1 MSQIHQL
8 IENSKVNESIARKL
22 FEIETEVLACQS
34 SEGLLQRLLGLIQ
47 TKFQFRIMKFRKRIC
62 YKVIKPHFRYVL
74 YAVFHQELF
83 FLHVC

>member
-34 SEGLLQRLLGLIQ
+34 SEELLERLLGLIQ
-47 TKFQFRIMKFRKRIC
+47 TKFQLSGTVSYTHLTLPTIC
-62 YKVIKPHFRYVL
+62 SV
-74 YAVFHQELF
+74 
-83 FLHVC
+83 